1 MSSRHENEVRAL
13 MDLIRRC
20 YVVVNAAAQLDVIPY
35 GWERQHV
42 DKLHHECEMVTT
54 YSQWVEAFDE

>member
-20 YVVVNAAAQLDVIPY
+20 YVVVNAARQSDVVPW
-35 GWERQHV
+35 GWERRNL
-42 DKLHHECEMVTT
+42 DELHNECEMVTT
-54 YSQWVEAFDE
+54 YSEWVEAFDE